1 MVPKRVV
8 YHHFMPFLIEYEY
21 RRKDYK
27 KANPTETKEKIK
39 RKSNIFTIC
48 FLQLR
53 NKYTKI

>member
-1 MVPKRVV
+1 MKAEQMFEEYLP
-8 YHHFMPFLIEYEY
+8 LIEKSL
-21 RRKDYK
+21 KDYK